1 MVSALFKSEELF
13 TGYLSLTV
21 RDQYHVNESSTSVLS
36 SLVTSKESHRNC
48 RKICYFEVIDIS
60 YLLPAREDRVSLSQL
75 SRLNQRFRG
84 VSKPTHFVTFSAV
97 LRRKS

>member
-13 TGYLSLTV
+13 SDYLSLTV
-21 RDQYHVNESSTSVLS
+21 RDQYRENESSTWVLS
-36 SLVTSKESHRNC
+36 SLVTLESHRSC
-48 RKICYFEVIDIS
+48 RKIRYFEVIDIS
-60 YLLPAREDRVSLSQL
+60 YLMPAREDRVSLSQL
-75 SRLNQRFRG
+75 SSLNQRFRS